1 MHLGFYKMNHIKI
14 NNPHFKQIKEDFHEA
29 TLTNLGTEEFVSVCV
44 KYEISFFNNQLG
56 VTI

>member
-1 MHLGFYKMNHIKI
+1 MNHIKI